1 MKSKK
6 IEINAVFFSVIALF
20 ITALH
25 AEEKSQNIMIYNS
38 EPLKPPMPRVSGIHE
53 FNNKSQNSS
62 RPVYIQQPQL
72 QSNQDLNRCT
82 QDGGV
87 LTCFN
92 HPNDPRTLNKPF
104 DINAK
109 FKP

>member
-1 MKSKK
+1 MNSKKSK
-6 IEINAVFFSVIALF
+6 INIFVLVQIALF
-20 ITALH
+20 FTAINF
-25 AEEKSQNIMIYNS
+25 EVKSENIIIYNS
-38 EPLKPPMPRVSGIHE
+38 EPLKPPIPRVSGIHE
-53 FNNKSQNSS
+53 FNNKSQNS
-62 RPVYIQQPQL
+62 RPIYIQQPQI

-82 QDGGV
+82 QDGGI

-92 HPNDPRTLNKPF
+92 HPNDPRTLHKPF